1 MRRLEAESWGSSA
14 RAVPAPVLATVLA
27 VLVLA
32 AACAGPEPVPSAD
45 SSSTTPVRAS
55 GLEEGPRRIVTLAPS
70 ITEIAFALGLEER
83 IVGVGS
89 FANYPPE
96 ARAKPRL
103 GGLTDPNLELLV
115 ALDPQLA
122 ILLPSEDD
130 VAGPLRRLGIEVMTV
145 ESETL
150 EDLEQSILAIARRC
164 GVEPAG
170 RALIEELRKELAPR
184 SVGDG
189 VRVMITIGRQPGA
202 PAEVLVAGPGTFL
215 DELLR
220 RLGAVNV
227 FADAGLRYPIVGL
240 EEILRRDPEVIVELQ
255 SASLEAAEAE
265 RVEDALTADWD
276 RVAGLPAARSGRVE
290 LIAGDFTLIPGPRVP
305 KLYRRLAQALEAR

>member
-1 MRRLEAESWGSSA
+1 LAALVAAGAVVGALALAMACA
-14 RAVPAPVLATVLA
+14 DPVPASFSGT
-27 VLVLA
+27 
-32 AACAGPEPVPSAD
+32 AD
-45 SSSTTPVRAS
+45 AP

-70 ITEIAFALGLEER
+70 ITEIAFALGLGAR

-96 ARAKPRL
+96 ARDKPRL
-103 GGLTDPNLELLV
+103 GGLTDPNLERLV

-130 VAGPLRRLGIEVMTV
+130 VAGPLQRLGVEVMTV

-150 EDLEQSILAIARRC
+150 EDLEDSVLAIAQRC

-170 RALIEELRKELAPR
+170 QALVEDLRRDLAPR
-184 SVGDG
+184 AVAEGA
-189 VRVMITIGRQPGA
+189 RVMITIGRQPGA

-215 DELLR
+215 DELVR
-220 RLGAVNV
+220 RLGAENV

-240 EEILRRDPEVIVELQ
+240 EEILRRRPEVIVELQ
-255 SASLEAAEAE
+255 STPLSPE
-265 RVEDALTADWD
+265 EDAELADALREDWK
-276 RVAGLPAARSGRVE
+276 RVPGLAAAGTGRVE
-290 LIAGDFTLIPGPRVP
+290 LISGEFTLIPGPRLP
-305 KLYRRLAQALEAR
+305 ELYRRLAEALEAP